1 MIYRRN
7 IITINATQKQ
17 RNERYV
23 VLAIYLQHFGE
34 NDVMKGVRKVGKIMI
49 WGSASSREV
58 ETGKFWVLKF
68 TVSRKIYVGIPG
80 NFLHINK
87 DFRGTDI
94 HHSDKK
100 KMR

>member
-34 NDVMKGVRKVGKIMI
+34 NDVMKGVRKVGKILI
-49 WGSASSREV
+49 WGSVSSREV
-58 ETGKFWVLKF
+58 ETGNLPENLGF
-68 TVSRKIYVGIPG
+68 
-80 NFLHINK
+80 
-87 DFRGTDI
+87 
-94 HHSDKK
+94 
-100 KMR
+100 